1 MASNKLSAPG
11 IGANG
16 KEIPE
21 KYICYDDDRFIG
33 KKLPNLDDLDW
44 FQGEEAA
51 IAALSSPDV
60 KVILFWA
67 KFAKGDW
74 LTIQQFENLQ
84 AKYPTV
90 NFLGI
95 SCDPKE
101 SECKKILA
109 KANGGD
115 FPEINLFKFNY
126 TFPAA
131 FDAEGK
137 VKKRF
142 MKLGQIQV
150 LGAGT
155 AFIIDKFQNIVW
167 KEFINMTHLL
177 ENNQFVDQLDLIVE
191 NRGSAKTFVKN
202 GPTPEDDASEEEIAG
217 GDDTA
222 GDDLDAFA
230 DEGTGD
236 Y

>member
-1 MASNKLSAPG
+1 M
-11 IGANG
+11 
-16 KEIPE
+16 IPA
-21 KYICYDDDRFIG
+21 
-33 KKLPNLDDLDW
+33 
-44 FQGEEAA
+44 Q
-51 IAALSSPDV
+51 
-60 KVILFWA
+60 
-67 KFAKGDW
+67 
-74 LTIQQFENLQ
+74 
-84 AKYPTV
+84 
-90 NFLGI
+90 
-95 SCDPKE
+95 
-101 SECKKILA
+101 
-109 KANGGD
+109 ANGGD
-115 FPEINLFKFNY
+115 FPEINLFNFKY

-177 ENNQFVDQLDLIVE
+177 ENNQFVDQLDLIIE

-202 GPTPEDDASEEEIAG
+202 GPTPEDDASEEEIQG